1 MFRNHPTFRHI
12 FGRAGWYLLTF
23 LVAVTINFFLPRLG
37 DANPVDVIMA
47 RAGSSLDSKS
57 AREKEE
63 GYLKEFGLVQVDA
76 QGNVLRDAAGKP
88 RKTSL
93 ALQFVS
99 YLGMSLRGDLG
110 TSILQYPKKVSDI
123 IKTALPWT
131 LALQLPTI
139 VFGWIVGNL
148 LGALAAYKRG
158 FFDKALYPLALLAS
172 AVPAFCFGILLVYVF
187 GIELEWFP
195 ATGGYDDGLIPT
207 LSFGFLSS
215 ASYYYVLPFLSIFL
229 LVVGGQ
235 AIGMRSMCIYELGTD
250 YVKYAKLL
258 GISERKILLYT
269 FRNAMLPQLTGLA
282 LALGAMVGGALITE
296 IIFSYPGLG
305 MAVLTA
311 IQGNDYPLIT
321 GCTLLVTVC
330 VLIAN
335 FSIDIVI
342 GLADPRIRAAAAGS
356 RA

>member
-1 MFRNHPTFRHI
+1 MLRNHPQLKHI
-12 FGRAGWYLLTF
+12 LSRAGWYLLTF

-37 DANPVDVIMA
+37 DANPVDAMMA
-47 RAGSSLDSKS
+47 KASSGLDTKS
-57 AREKEE
+57 AREKEDA
-63 GYLKEFGLVQVDA
+63 YLKEFGLVEIDP

-88 RKTSL
+88 QRTSL
-93 ALQFVS
+93 PVQFLR

-110 TSILQYPKKVSDI
+110 TSILQHPKRVSEI

-131 LALQLPTI
+131 LCLQLPTI
-139 VFGWIVGNL
+139 IFGWIFGNL

-158 FFDKALYPLALLAS
+158 VFDRGFYPLALLAS
-172 AVPAFCFGILLVYVF
+172 AVPAFCVGILLVYVF
-187 GIELEWFP
+187 GITLEWFP
-195 ATGGYDDGLIPT
+195 AVGGYDDGLIPT
-207 LSFGFLSS
+207 MSWAFLKS

-229 LVVGGQ
+229 IVVGGQ

-258 GISERKILLYT
+258 GIRESKILLYM

-282 LALGAMVGGALITE
+282 LALGSMVGGALITE
-296 IIFSYPGLG
+296 MIFSYPGLG

-335 FSIDIVI
+335 FTVDILV
-342 GLADPRIRAAAAGS
+342 GLLDPRIRAAQAGA
-356 RA
+356 R